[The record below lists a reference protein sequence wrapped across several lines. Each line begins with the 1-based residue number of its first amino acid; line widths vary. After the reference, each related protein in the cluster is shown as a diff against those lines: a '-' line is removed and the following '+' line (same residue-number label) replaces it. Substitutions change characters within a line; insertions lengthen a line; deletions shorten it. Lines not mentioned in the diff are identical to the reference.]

1 MLKRKRSVDQLH
13 RQEFLERA
21 HKLGIRL
28 IDISGGQTDLTGRL
42 ALPQFDDER
51 IKPQIRETEKVLR
64 GRRNET
70 IKLVLY
76 AVAGLAAGVTI
87 MTVIAKALGR

>member
-1 MLKRKRSVDQLH
+1 LLH
-13 RQEFLERA
+13 LAERF
-21 HKLGIRL
+21 
-28 IDISGGQTDLTGRL
+28 

-51 IKPQIRETEKVLR
+51 IKSQIRETEKVLR
-64 GRRNET
+64 GRRHET

-87 MTVIAKALGR
+87 MTAIGKILGR